1 MKINENMKASDSCK
15 IQEKHRLMIAIN
27 ELTFAYSGQPPLFQ
41 EFGLHVG
48 RGDAL
53 SIIGP
58 SGCGKTT
65 LLYLLAGLRPPQSG
79 SIIIDHKPIS
89 RPRPRSGL
97 VLQDHGL
104 LPWQTVREN
113 ARLGLTIWGFYGSDG
128 RHAPADEPLVTDEA
142 DQRVDAW
149 LKKLGIEGLRDQ
161 YPLQLSRGQRQ
172 RTAIA
177 RTLAMKPDL
186 LLMDEPFS
194 ALDAPTREDLQNFI
208 INLHHESDL
217 TYVIVTHDIEVAVLM
232 GKKILVLQKGCNQ
245 ETQIIDNA
253 LLGLKDCRR
262 QDEFQQK
269 CEDLRKLLGSPA

>member
-1 MKINENMKASDSCK
+1 
-15 IQEKHRLMIAIN
+15 MIAIKD
-27 ELTFAYSGQPPLFQ
+27 LTFAYSGQSPIFQ
-41 EFGLHVG
+41 GYSLEIE

-65 LLYLLAGLRPPQSG
+65 LLYLLAGLRHPQAG
-79 SIIIDHKPIS
+79 SITIDQKPIT

-104 LPWQTVREN
+104 LPWQTVRDN

-128 RHAPADEPLVTDEA
+128 RHAPLDENISSRQA
-142 DQRVDAW
+142 DQRVDGW
-149 LKKLGIEGLRDQ
+149 LAKLGIESLRDQ

-177 RTLAMKPDL
+177 RTLAMQPDV

-194 ALDAPTREDLQNFI
+194 ALDAPTREDLQKFI
-208 INLHHESDL
+208 IDLHAASDL
-217 TYVIVTHDIEVAVLM
+217 TYIIVTHDIEVAVVM
-232 GKKILVLQKGCNQ
+232 GKKILVLAKGSNQ
-245 ETQIIDNA
+245 NAHMIDNA
-253 LLGLKDCRR
+253 CAGPTAGRR
-262 QDEFQQK
+262 QDEFQQT
-269 CEDLRKLLGSPA
+269 CEDVKDLLGSLT

>member
-1 MKINENMKASDSCK
+1 MISIND
-15 IQEKHRLMIAIN
+15 
-27 ELTFAYSGQPPLFQ
+27 LTFAYSGQPPLFQ
-41 EFGLHVG
+41 NYCLHVN
-48 RGDAL
+48 RGEAL

-65 LLYLLAGLRPPQSG
+65 LLYLLAGLRHPQSG
-79 SIIIDHKPIS
+79 KIIIGDKPIS

-128 RHAPADEPLVTDEA
+128 RHAPADEKLVPNQA
-142 DQRVDAW
+142 DQRVDDW
-149 LKKLGIEGLRDQ
+149 LKKLGIEGLKNQ

-177 RTLAMKPDL
+177 RTLAMQPDL

-208 INLHHESDL
+208 VTLHDESDL
-217 TYVIVTHDIEVAVLM
+217 TYIIVTHNIEVAVVM
-232 GKKILVLQKGCNQ
+232 GKKILVLKKGCNQ
-245 ETQIIDNA
+245 KAQIMDNA
-253 LLGLKDCRR
+253 CAGFSDGRM
-262 QDEFQQK
+262 QAEFQMQ
-269 CEDLRKLLGSPA
+269 CEDLRKLLGSMT

>member
-1 MKINENMKASDSCK
+1 
-15 IQEKHRLMIAIN
+15 MIAIN
-27 ELTFAYSGQPPLFQ
+27 DLTFAYSGQPPIFQ
-41 EFGLHVG
+41 GYSLHVS
-48 RGDAL
+48 RGEAL

-65 LLYLLAGLRPPQSG
+65 LLYLLAGLRHPLSG
-79 SIIIDHKPIS
+79 TIIIDDKPIS

-128 RHAPADEPLVTDEA
+128 RHAPSDEKLIPNQA
-142 DQRVDAW
+142 DQRVDDW
-149 LKKLGIEGLRDQ
+149 LKRLGIEGLKDQ

-177 RTLAMKPDL
+177 RTLAMEPDL
-186 LLMDEPFS
+186 LLLDEPLS
-194 ALDAPTREDLQNFI
+194 ALDAPTREDLQKFI
-208 INLHHESDL
+208 ITLHAESDL
-217 TYVIVTHDIEVAVLM
+217 TYIIVTHDIEVAVVM

-245 ETQIIDNA
+245 EAQIMDNA
-253 LLGLKDCRR
+253 CAGLIDARM
-262 QDEFQQK
+262 QGEFQQK
-269 CEDLRKLLGSPA
+269 CEDLRNLLGSMT

>member
-1 MKINENMKASDSCK
+1 
-15 IQEKHRLMIAIN
+15 MIAIN
-27 ELTFAYSGQPPLFQ
+27 DLNFAYSGQPPIFQ
-41 EFGLHVG
+41 DYSLQVN
-48 RGDAL
+48 RGEAL
-53 SIIGP
+53 AIIGP

-65 LLYLLAGLRPPQSG
+65 LLYILAGLRRPQSG
-79 SIIIDHKPIS
+79 SIMIDQKPIS

-128 RHAPADEPLVTDEA
+128 RHTPADEQLVPDQA
-142 DQRVDAW
+142 DQRVDDW
-149 LKKLGIEGLRDQ
+149 LKKLGIENLQNQ

-194 ALDAPTREDLQNFI
+194 ALDAPTREDLQNVI
-208 INLHHESDL
+208 ITLHNESDL
-217 TYVIVTHDIEVAVLM
+217 TYVIVTHDIEVAVVM
-232 GKKILVLQKGCNQ
+232 GKKILVLREGCNLEAQ
-245 ETQIIDNA
+245 MMDNA
-253 LLGLKDCRR
+253 CAGFTDCRM

-269 CEDLRKLLGSPA
+269 CEDLRKLLGSMT

>member
-1 MKINENMKASDSCK
+1 MSAS
-15 IQEKHRLMIAIN
+15 
-27 ELTFAYSGQPPLFQ
+27 
-41 EFGLHVG
+41 
-48 RGDAL
+48 GDAL

>member
-1 MKINENMKASDSCK
+1 
-15 IQEKHRLMIAIN
+15 MIAIN
-27 ELTFAYSGQPPLFQ
+27 DLTFAYSGQPPIFQ
-41 EFGLHVG
+41 GYSLHVS
-48 RGDAL
+48 RGEAL
-53 SIIGP
+53 AIIGP

-65 LLYLLAGLRPPQSG
+65 LLYLLAGLRHPQSG
-79 SIIIDHKPIS
+79 TISIDDKPIS

-113 ARLGLTIWGFYGSDG
+113 ARLGLTLWGFYGSDG
-128 RHAPADEPLVTDEA
+128 RHAPADEKLVPNQA
-142 DQRVDAW
+142 DQRVDEW
-149 LKKLGIEGLRDQ
+149 LKRLGIEGLKDQ

-194 ALDAPTREDLQNFI
+194 ALDAPTREDLQKFI
-208 INLHHESDL
+208 NTLHAESDL
-217 TYVIVTHDIEVAVLM
+217 TYIIVTHDIEVAVVM

-245 ETQIIDNA
+245 ETQIMDNA
-253 LLGLKDCRR
+253 CAGFTAGRV
-262 QDEFQQK
+262 QGEFQQQ
-269 CEDLRKLLGSPA
+269 CETLRKLLGSMT

>member
-1 MKINENMKASDSCK
+1 
-15 IQEKHRLMIAIN
+15 MIAIN
-27 ELTFAYSGQPPLFQ
+27 DLTFAYSGQPPIFQ
-41 EFGLHVG
+41 GYSLHVS
-48 RGDAL
+48 RGEAL

-65 LLYLLAGLRPPQSG
+65 LLYLLAGLRHPQTG
-79 SIIIDHKPIS
+79 TISIDNKPIS

-128 RHAPADEPLVTDEA
+128 RHAPADEQLLPNQA
-142 DQRVDAW
+142 DQRVDDW
-149 LKKLGIEGLRDQ
+149 LKRLGIEGLKDQ

-177 RTLAMKPDL
+177 RTLAVKPDL

-194 ALDAPTREDLQNFI
+194 ALDAPTREDLQKFLI
-208 INLHHESDL
+208 TLHAESDL
-217 TYVIVTHDIEVAVLM
+217 TYIIVTHDIEVAVVM
-232 GKKILVLQKGCNQ
+232 GKKILVLHKSCNQ
-245 ETQIIDNA
+245 EAQIMNNPCAGITD
-253 LLGLKDCRR
+253 GRMQGD
-262 QDEFQQK
+262 FQQQ
-269 CEDLRKLLGSPA
+269 CENLRKLLGSMT

>member
-1 MKINENMKASDSCK
+1 
-15 IQEKHRLMIAIN
+15 MIAVN
-27 ELTFAYSGQPPLFQ
+27 DLTFAYSGQAPIFQ
-41 EFGLHVG
+41 GYRLLVN
-48 RGDAL
+48 RGEAL

-65 LLYLLAGLRPPQSG
+65 LLYLLSGLHRPQSG
-79 SIIIDHKPIS
+79 SIMIDHKPIL

-128 RHAPADEPLVTDEA
+128 RHAPADKRLAAGEA
-142 DQRVDAW
+142 DQRVDDW
-149 LKKLGIEGLRDQ
+149 LKKLGIESLRNQ

-177 RTLAMKPDL
+177 RTLAMQPDL

-208 INLHHESDL
+208 INLHHETDL
-217 TYVIVTHDIEVAVLM
+217 TYVIVTHDIEVAVVM
-232 GKKILVLQKGCNQ
+232 GQKILVLQKGCNHQ
-245 ETQIIDNA
+245 ARIIDNA
-253 LLGLKDCRR
+253 GAGSTACRM
-262 QDEFQQK
+262 QDGFLQK
-269 CEDLRKLLGSPA
+269 CEELRKLLGSLT

>member
-1 MKINENMKASDSCK
+1 
-15 IQEKHRLMIAIN
+15 MIAIN
-27 ELTFAYSGQPPLFQ
+27 NLTFAYSGHPPIFQ
-41 EFGLHVG
+41 GYRLHVS
-48 RGDAL
+48 RGEAL

-65 LLYLLAGLRPPQSG
+65 LLYLLAGLRHPKSG
-79 SIIIDHKPIS
+79 TIIIDHKPIS

-113 ARLGLTIWGFYGSDG
+113 ARLGLSIWEFYGSDG
-128 RHAPADEPLVTDEA
+128 RHAPADEKLVPNQA
-142 DQRVDAW
+142 DQRVNDW
-149 LKKLGIEGLRDQ
+149 LKKLGIEGLKNQ

-208 INLHHESDL
+208 VRLHDESDL
-217 TYVIVTHDIEVAVLM
+217 TYIIVTHDIEVAVVM
-232 GKKILVLQKGCNQ
+232 GKKILVLKKGCNQ
-245 ETQIIDNA
+245 EAQIMDNA
-253 LLGLKDCRR
+253 CAGFTDSRM
-262 QDEFQQK
+262 QAEFQLK
-269 CEDLRKLLGSPA
+269 CEDLRKLLGSMT

>member
-1 MKINENMKASDSCK
+1 
-15 IQEKHRLMIAIN
+15 MIAIKD
-27 ELTFAYSGQPPLFQ
+27 LTFAYSGQPPIFQ
-41 EFGLHVG
+41 GYRLHVS
-48 RGDAL
+48 RGEAL

-65 LLYLLAGLRPPQSG
+65 LLYLLAGLRHPQSG
-79 SIIIDHKPIS
+79 TISIDDKPIS

-128 RHAPADEPLVTDEA
+128 RHAPADEKLVPNQA
-142 DQRVDAW
+142 DQRVDDW
-149 LKKLGIEGLRDQ
+149 LKKLGIDGLRDQ
-161 YPLQLSRGQRQ
+161 YPLQISRGQRQ

-194 ALDAPTREDLQNFI
+194 ALDAPTREDLQKFI
-208 INLHHESDL
+208 ITLHAASDL
-217 TYVIVTHDIEVAVLM
+217 TYIIVTHDIEVAVVM
-232 GKKILVLQKGCNQ
+232 GKKILVLHKGCNK
-245 ETQIIDNA
+245 EARIMHNA
-253 LLGLKDCRR
+253 CAGFTDGRM
-262 QDEFQQK
+262 QGEFQQQ
-269 CEDLRKLLGSPA
+269 CEDLRNLLGSMT